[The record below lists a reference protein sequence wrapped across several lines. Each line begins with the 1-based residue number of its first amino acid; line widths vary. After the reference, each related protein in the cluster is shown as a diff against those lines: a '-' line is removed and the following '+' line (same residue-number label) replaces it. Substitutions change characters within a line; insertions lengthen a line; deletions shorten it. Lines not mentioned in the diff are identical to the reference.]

1 MVLHTDSLTQMFLPH
16 PATPVSGALT
26 PKKRAHQSM
35 SVTVSVEDSKTKQ
48 TDEGVRKETR
58 EEI

>member
-26 PKKRAHQSM
+26 AKKRAHQSM
-35 SVTVSVEDSKTKQ
+35 SVTVSVEDSKTTQ

-58 EEI
+58 EEM